1 MYLNWQGLQKHF
13 HHVGTKKNISQ
24 NTDQHCLYKVYAQ
37 CHEVCVCV
45 CVCVCVQS
53 CRLFCDPMDCIPS
66 GSYVHGISQVRI
78 LEWVAISYSRGSP
91 WPRDLTC
98 VSYGS
103 WIADRFFTTEP
114 LGKPWTSSSVRMAD
128 PKKLKR
134 RKVML
139 PWIQWWSLGNKC
151 PLGAL

>member
-91 WPRDLTC
+91 WSKDQTHVSCLTN
-98 VSYGS
+98 
-103 WIADRFFTTEP
+103 IFFTKAAPEKP
-114 LGKPWTSSSVRMAD
+114 LVYGIGLLKLLNPRYQGLLFFSCSLRFTSC
-128 PKKLKR
+128 
-134 RKVML
+134 L
-139 PWIQWWSLGNKC
+139 PLIIFQLQ
-151 PLGAL
+151 